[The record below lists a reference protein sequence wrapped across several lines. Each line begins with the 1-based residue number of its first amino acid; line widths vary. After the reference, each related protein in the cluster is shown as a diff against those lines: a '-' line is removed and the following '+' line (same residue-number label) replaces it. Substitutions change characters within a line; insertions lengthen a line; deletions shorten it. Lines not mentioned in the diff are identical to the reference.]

1 MSHQHDYV
9 MHFEDPVDPLR
20 FTLRC
25 ECGDVAP
32 SMDEA
37 LRRMSEVPLIER
49 YSTLL
54 WWLVTCAALLTVVLV
69 LLHRSVR

>member
-1 MSHQHDYV
+1 MRHQHDYE

-25 ECGDVAP
+25 PCGDVAP

-37 LRRMSEVPLIER
+37 LRRMSRRR
-49 YSTLL
+49 YSNLL
-54 WWLVTCAALLTVVLV
+54 WWIAACAAIVLTVVLYAEGYMQ
-69 LLHRSVR
+69 